1 MTSSSAQTTAELLLE
16 ELVTLGVRA
25 EARGDNLRLCPG
37 SRVTPE
43 LAEQLREHKS
53 GILQLLRLSVLT
65 LDQREVWEERVAIC
79 VFDGELNEE
88 RAEAVAWRQLA
99 EGG

>member
-1 MTSSSAQTTAELLLE
+1 MTATSVKTTPEMLLE
-16 ELVTLGVRA
+16 EINAIGIQIETC
-25 EARGDNLRLCPG
+25 GDKLRLRPR

-65 LDQREVWEERVAIC
+65 RDQREAWEERVAIC

-88 RAEAVAWRQLA
+88 RAEAVAWRQVA